1 MATRR
6 VVKLSLVPYKSKQAA
21 TASDEGAIIAD
32 EDLIAMAL
40 VVHNE
45 STGIE
50 VMYVADWRSDSVV
63 LPNTK
68 MLRQLVRI
76 TPAIEAMYNELV
88 QANETCL
95 VEDLDSIPEG
105 PELGEERHCLQF
117 LVDKFTGHV
126 CATIGVSKQRDKDIN
141 ELITSLRTGEIS
153 NWSRDEERIKNVLL
167 ERLKFL
173 TTVTKIS
180 HDIKSFIETD
190 ASRWKYLLEEAYKN
204 G

>member
-1 MATRR
+1 M
-6 VVKLSLVPYKSKQAA
+6 
-21 TASDEGAIIAD
+21 
-32 EDLIAMAL
+32 
-40 VVHNE
+40 
-45 STGIE
+45 
-50 VMYVADWRSDSVV
+50 
-63 LPNTK
+63 
-68 MLRQLVRI
+68 
-76 TPAIEAMYNELV
+76 
-88 QANETCL
+88 
-95 VEDLDSIPEG
+95 
-105 PELGEERHCLQF
+105 
-117 LVDKFTGHV
+117 
-126 CATIGVSKQRDKDIN
+126 SKQRDKDIN